1 MRGLFAAAGM
11 TANNR
16 SREDSMPIFKV
27 IKDWIRQITEVG
39 LLLVALVVVIQVI
52 FGQAWFAAGDVVGN
66 LISVINSFGENGIV
80 GLIAL
85 VIVLWLFANRK
96 VD

>member
-1 MRGLFAAAGM
+1 
-11 TANNR
+11 
-16 SREDSMPIFKV
+16 MPIFNV

-39 LLLVALVVVIQVI
+39 LLLVALVVVIQI
-52 FGQAWFAAGDVVGN
+52 LFGQAWFAAGDVVGN

>member
-1 MRGLFAAAGM
+1 
-11 TANNR
+11 
-16 SREDSMPIFKV
+16 MPQIFNV
-27 IKDWIRQITEVG
+27 IKDLIRHVTEVG
-39 LLLVALVVVIQVI
+39 LLLVALFIVVQIL
-52 FGQAWFAAGDVVGN
+52 FGQNWLAAANVVEN
-66 LISVINSFGENGIV
+66 LTTLIKSFGDNGIA

>member
-1 MRGLFAAAGM
+1 MPLF
-11 TANNR
+11 
-16 SREDSMPIFKV
+16 DV

-39 LLLVALVVVIQVI
+39 LLLVALIIVVQIL
-52 FGQAWFAAGDVVGN
+52 FGEAWFAAGDVVEN
-66 LISVINSFGENGIV
+66 LLGIIKSFGDNGIV

-96 VD
+96 VG

>member
-1 MRGLFAAAGM
+1 
-11 TANNR
+11 
-16 SREDSMPIFKV
+16 MPIFNV

-39 LLLVALVVVIQVI
+39 LLLVALFIVVQIL
-52 FGQAWFAAGDVVGN
+52 FGKAWFTAADVVAN
-66 LISVINSFGENGIV
+66 LIELIKSFGENGIV